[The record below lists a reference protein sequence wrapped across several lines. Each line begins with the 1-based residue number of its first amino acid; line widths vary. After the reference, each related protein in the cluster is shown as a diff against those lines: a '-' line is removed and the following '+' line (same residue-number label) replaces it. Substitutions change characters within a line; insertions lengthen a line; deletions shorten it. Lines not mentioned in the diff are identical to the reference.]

1 MVDREALRT
10 IVSEYGESDHKS
22 ENSNFL
28 LVVRQK
34 YSLGELFSKIYFK
47 SFSEFVC
54 FFVKCRKA
62 AQSTKI
68 ANCAKIVHFQQAST
82 EIKELV

>member
-1 MVDREALRT
+1 M
-10 IVSEYGESDHKS
+10 
-22 ENSNFL
+22 
-28 LVVRQK
+28 
-34 YSLGELFSKIYFK
+34 
-47 SFSEFVC
+47 

-68 ANCAKIVHFQQAST
+68 SYRLYEKIVHFQQAST